1 PGIAHFTFPGCEGD
15 SLLFLLDMMGIE
27 SSTGSA
33 CTAGVPR
40 PSHVLLAMGLTEDQA
55 RGAQR
60 FSLGWS
66 SAEDD
71 VDALLAVIGRA
82 FQQARQ
88 AGMAGHESTI
98 RTASSR

>member
-1 PGIAHFTFPGCEGD
+1 
-15 SLLFLLDMMGIE
+15 
-27 SSTGSA
+27 
-33 CTAGVPR
+33 
-40 PSHVLLAMGLTEDQA
+40 MGLAEEEA

-66 SAEDD
+66 STDDD

-82 FQQARQ
+82 FEQARQ

-98 RTASSR
+98 RTASVR